1 MPFAPHHFICTQR
14 IEMHGDK
21 SNFTEPNFMA
31 IFDIQHKESNFTA
44 IYQIYTAMNRGATG
58 STNTQR
64 DALKYLVTNQKT
76 GQIKSPKTPYR
87 RIEYAPNPVNQIP
100 PRCFD
105 IHRDKS
111 NIHRDES
118 RCYGVSYFQKYTTTP
133 STIER
138 RTGERDSPQS
148 LKKIHKRF
156 SFFGRLFYLV
166 LYSPS
171 IYKPTQNYAPSFR
184 SFLLGFSVFRTR
196 PVFRKNHRTI
206 HPRDESPT
214 RLRLAL
220 LRRLLRQSLWGS
232 LPT

>member
-111 NIHRDES
+111 NIHRDEPNIHPD
-118 RCYGVSYFQKYTTTP
+118 VSIFTAMNRGATGYHFQKYTTTP
-133 STIER
+133 SNAVRANAI
-138 RTGERDSPQS
+138 
-148 LKKIHKRF
+148 
-156 SFFGRLFYLV
+156 
-166 LYSPS
+166 
-171 IYKPTQNYAPSFR
+171 
-184 SFLLGFSVFRTR
+184 R
-196 PVFRKNHRTI
+196 PNH
-206 HPRDESPT
+206 
-214 RLRLAL
+214 
-220 LRRLLRQSLWGS
+220 
-232 LPT
+232 